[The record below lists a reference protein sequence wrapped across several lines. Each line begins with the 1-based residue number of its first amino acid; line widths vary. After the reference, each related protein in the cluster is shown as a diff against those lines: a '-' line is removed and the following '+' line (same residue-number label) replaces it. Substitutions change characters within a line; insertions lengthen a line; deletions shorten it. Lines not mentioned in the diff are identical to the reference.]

1 MNDLPNSLPN
11 DAELACVW
19 PITINIT
26 LDKAYFLEYIKK
38 FNLDDMQSVTIQEL
52 AISRFNE
59 VLYDFIS
66 LYCEN
71 PESFFENYRFNITWD
86 TCTSTDINKESN
98 SQLYNIIMLALSSKC
113 LDMYYDTMHM
123 LLRKIYSNS

>member
-11 DAELACVW
+11 DIELTYVW

-26 LDKAYFLEYIKK
+26 LDKSYFLEYIKK
-38 FNLDDMQSVTIQEL
+38 FNLDDMQSVTIQDL

-59 VLYDFIS
+59 VLCDFVS

-71 PESFFENYRFNITWD
+71 PESFSENYQFNITWD
-86 TCTSTDINKESN
+86 TCTSTDINKESD
-98 SQLYNIIMLALSSKC
+98 SQLYNIIMLALSSKY
-113 LDMYYDTMHM
+113 LDMYYDTTHK
-123 LLRKIYSNS
+123 LLRKICNIF